1 MLANHDSIRG
11 QFPFL
16 NEFIYFDAAHYTP
29 YPQRVVNKLNE
40 FITSFTTSY
49 LNLSKFNIYESR
61 DFRESCAKLINAPSS
76 EDIIITS
83 NTTHGINIFANGITL
98 DPKENNVAM
107 LDSEFPAVVYPWL
120 NQERL
125 GKANVML
132 IPSDKGYA
140 NETVIKRVLID
151 YNIKVFSISYV
162 QFLGYRHNIKSI
174 SDFCK
179 KRNILL
185 VVDAIQA
192 TGVCPV
198 DVQEM
203 GIDFLSTGNQ
213 KWLMSPAGLGFTYIS
228 PKYRELITPTYV
240 GTTNVNYDF
249 DNFLDYKLDF
259 KQGGE
264 AYENSTLNT
273 LGIIGTNDA
282 IKFFLELGV
291 ENIFSHILE
300 LQDKLIELLDSSKYK
315 IESDL
320 SQEHRSNILIFSHTD
335 LSRNKEIQRLLEEK
349 KIFIALREGYLRLAP
364 HIYNNF
370 DDVQKLADAL
380 NSF

>member
-1 MLANHDSIRG
+1 MLPNHNSIRE

-16 NEFIYFDAAHYTP
+16 KKFIYFDAAHYTP
-29 YPQRVVNKLNE
+29 YPQRSVHKLNE
-40 FITSFTTSY
+40 FISTFTNDY
-49 LNLSKFNIYESR
+49 LNLSLLNLKKSKEL
-61 DFRESCAKLINAPSS
+61 RETCAKLINAEP

-83 NTTHGINIFANGITL
+83 NTTHGINIFANGL
-98 DPKENNVAM
+98 QLPEDGNNVAM

-120 NQERL
+120 NREKL
-125 GKANVML
+125 GKASVML

-140 NETVIKRVLID
+140 NEAMIKRTLMD
-151 YNIKVFSISYV
+151 YNIKVFTISYV

-174 SDFCK
+174 SEFCK

-185 VVDAIQA
+185 CVDAIQA
-192 TGVCPV
+192 TGICPV
-198 DVQEM
+198 DVQAM

-228 PKYRELITPTYV
+228 KKYRELISPTYV
-240 GTTNVNYDF
+240 GTTNVNYNF

-273 LGIIGTNDA
+273 LAMIGTDEA
-282 IKFFLELGV
+282 IKYFLELGV
-291 ENIFSHILE
+291 ENIYNHIIDI
-300 LQDKLIELLDSSKYK
+300 QDKLIELIDKTKYK

-320 SQEHRSNILIFSHTD
+320 SPEHRSNILIFSHAD
-335 LSRNKEIQRLLEEK
+335 INRNKEIQKALEAK
-349 KIFIALREGYLRLAP
+349 NIHIALREGYLRLSP
-364 HIYNNF
+364 HIYNNY
-370 DDVQKLADAL
+370 DDVEALANAL
-380 NSF
+380 NSL

>member
-1 MLANHDSIRG
+1 MLPDHDSIRS

-16 NEFIYFDAAHYTP
+16 EKFIYFDAAHYTP
-29 YPQRVVNKLNE
+29 YPLRSADKLKE
-40 FITSFTTSY
+40 YIDLFTHDYS
-49 LNLSKFNIYESR
+49 NLSLVNINESR
-61 DFRESCAKLINAPSS
+61 SLRETCARLINADA
-76 EDIIITS
+76 EDITITS

-120 NQERL
+120 NREKL

-140 NETVIKRVLID
+140 NEAVIKRTLMD
-151 YNIKVFSISYV
+151 YNIKVFTISYV
-162 QFLGYRHNIKSI
+162 QFLGYRHNIRSI

-198 DVQEM
+198 DVQDM

-228 PKYRELITPTYV
+228 KKYRELIDPTYV

-249 DNFLDYKLDF
+249 DNFLDYKLDLR
-259 KQGGE
+259 QDGSV
-264 AYENSTLNT
+264 YENSTLNT
-273 LGIIGTNDA
+273 LALIGTNEV
-282 IKFFLELGV
+282 IKYFLELGV
-291 ENIFSHILE
+291 DSIFSHIIDV
-300 LQDKLIELLDSSKYK
+300 QDKLIENLDKEKYR

-320 SQEHRSNILIFSHTD
+320 SPEHRSNILLLTHAD
-335 LSRNKEIQRLLEEK
+335 PNRNKEIHKALEK
-349 KIFIALREGYLRLAP
+349 KKIYIAVREGFLRVSP
-364 HIYNNF
+364 HIYNNY
-370 DDVQKLADAL
+370 DDAITLAAEL
-380 NSF
+380 NSL